1 MLLDRE
7 YIGMD
12 NDLEISA
19 KEIVIK
25 MDIGKYKTR
34 SKQNHDKSSLH
45 LFRQHLPF
53 PHGRIHPKGPRRQTR
68 PHRPIRDSLGCHQ
81 HRRNLEWHRES
92 DLSAGA
98 DGA

>member
-1 MLLDRE
+1 MVNMLLDRD

-45 LFRQHLPF
+45 LFR
-53 PHGRIHPKGPRRQTR
+53 
-68 PHRPIRDSLGCHQ
+68 
-81 HRRNLEWHRES
+81 
-92 DLSAGA
+92 
-98 DGA
+98 